1 MKTIVGVTAP
11 GDHCEWCGAPAVDR
25 VEVQPARTRKLRNG
39 QEEILD
45 LAIVATVGAQHATI
59 AAGGG
64 SEPHH
69 DHATARSRRRAARP
83 ARPDWTGGRNPRDR
97 RMRRAA

>member
-1 MKTIVGVTAP
+1 MKAIIGVTSP
-11 GDHCEWCGAPAVDR
+11 GERCEWCGAPAIDR

-45 LAIVATVGAQHATI
+45 LAIVATVCAQHATI

-64 SEPHH
+64 LNP
-69 DHATARSRRRAARP
+69 AT
-83 ARPDWTGGRNPRDR
+83 T
-97 RMRRAA
+97 MRRHARGVEQLGLLDPTGPADAIRGIDT